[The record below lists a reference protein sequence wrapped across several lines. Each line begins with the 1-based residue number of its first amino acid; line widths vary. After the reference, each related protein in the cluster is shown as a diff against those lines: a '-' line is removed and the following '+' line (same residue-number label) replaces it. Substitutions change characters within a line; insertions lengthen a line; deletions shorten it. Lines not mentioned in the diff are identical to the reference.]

1 MELTF
6 PNLQS
11 INDMVNLAFNDQLSA
26 ATTRFQRFTHETS
39 SEAAAEVYPR
49 LNMLPGLR
57 EWTGDRVANSLSLTT
72 FQIVNRLFEST
83 ISIERTDVE
92 DDKFGLLSIAGQGLA
107 ESASR
112 LPDLLVAAA
121 MKVGHQTI
129 CYDGQNFFD
138 TAHPDFTSTGG
149 QTTSP
154 NYASGSLSTPWYL
167 LDIGHVQK
175 SFVFQRRRSFVLIPK
190 FSMMDPQVFW
200 NKEFEWGI
208 DGRCNSGFG
217 IWQYAFMS
225 TQPLT
230 MENLEA
236 ARTQMA
242 SYHRPD
248 GAPMG
253 VKGTLLVVPTALLTT
268 AKALAEDEL
277 VSNTLSNL
285 YTSSMTVTQVPNKV
299 RGLFEAYENEWL
311 N

>member
-26 ATTRFQRFTHETS
+26 ATTKFGKFTHEVTS
-39 SEAAAEVYPR
+39 SGAAEVYPR

-57 EWTGDRVANSLSLTT
+57 EWTGDRVANSLSVTT
-72 FQIVNRLFEST
+72 FQIVNRLFEDT
-83 ISIERTDVE
+83 ISIARTDVE
-92 DDKFGLLSIAGQGLA
+92 DDRFGLLTEGGAGLA
-107 ESASR
+107 EAAAR

-121 MKVGHQTI
+121 MKTGHQTI

-138 TAHPDFTSTGG
+138 TAHPDFTSAGG
-149 QTTSP
+149 NTTSP
-154 NYASGSLSTPWYL
+154 NYVTGSSTPWYL
-167 LDIGHVQK
+167 LDITHRQK
-175 SFVFQRRRSFVLIPK
+175 SFVFQRRRPFALIPK
-190 FSMMDPQVFW
+190 FSMQDPQVFW

-217 IWQYAFMS
+217 IWQYGFMS
-225 TQPLT
+225 LQPLT
-230 MENLEA
+230 IENLIA

-248 GAPMG
+248 GSPMG
-253 VKGTLLVVPTALLTT
+253 VKGSLLVVPTSLLTT
-268 AKALAEDEL
+268 AKALAENEL
-277 VSNTLSNL
+277 VPNTMSNL
-285 YTSSMTVTQVPNKV
+285 YTASMTVTQVPNPA
-299 RGLFEAYENEWL
+299 RGLFEAYEDEWL